1 MIVDTPGQKSI
12 LLQIIG
18 ATNFKGEDLEVAFA
32 LKQSIKSAAVM
43 SLQSQIALTKLQ
55 ESETSEAPK
64 KPVLGVIEGG
74 KGKHEPKTESTQPEP
89 EGTVPS

>member
-43 SLQSQIALTKLQ
+43 PLPAQIALQ
-55 ESETSEAPK
+55 RPPEGEAPK

>member
-12 LLQIIG
+12 LLLIIG

-43 SLQSQIALTKLQ
+43 PLPAQADLFELQK
-55 ESETSEAPK
+55 EKSEAPK

-74 KGKHEPKTESTQPEP
+74 KGKHESKTESTQPEP